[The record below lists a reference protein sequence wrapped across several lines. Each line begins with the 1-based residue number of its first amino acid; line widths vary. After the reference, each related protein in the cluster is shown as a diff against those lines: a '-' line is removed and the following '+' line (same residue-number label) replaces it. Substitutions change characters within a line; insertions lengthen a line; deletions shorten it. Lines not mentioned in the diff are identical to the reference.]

1 LIAKLDFSKQTY
13 QTMKSIFSFLLVLGA
28 FCATSQKSTLINNVQ
43 IFNGT
48 DEQLTLGNVLIQG
61 DTIAKIST
69 APIPTNKSANV
80 TIIDGKGKFLMP
92 GLIDA
97 HWHAMMAAMP
107 KMELMTADI
116 GYIYLVAGKEADQ
129 TLLRGFTTVR
139 DVGGPSFALKMA
151 IDRGI
156 VNGPRIFP
164 SGAMISQTGG
174 HGDFRMPWDV
184 PAANTAQLSRAELYN
199 VGIIADGPSA
209 VLQRAREQLMLG
221 ASQLKLAAG
230 GGVSSSYDPIDVSQ
244 YTEAEFRAAVEAAE
258 NWGTYVTVHAYTP
271 HSIQM
276 AVRSGVK
283 CIEHGQLMDEETAK
297 MLAEKG
303 VWLSMQPFL
312 DNEFANKQPTPEGQA
327 KKLMVSTGTDNA
339 YKLAKKYKIKTA
351 WGTDMLFNPAMT
363 PNQGA
368 ILTTMTQWYTPFEVL
383 KMATADN
390 AELLTMSGP
399 RNPYPKKL
407 GVLKEGAYADMILV
421 DGNPLQN
428 LNLVADPEKNFILI
442 MKNGVI
448 YKNTIK

>member
-1 LIAKLDFSKQTY
+1 
-13 QTMKSIFSFLLVLGA
+13 MKPILSFLLALCA
-28 FCATSQKSTLINNVQ
+28 FCATSQKTTLINNVQ

-48 DEQLTLGNVLIQG
+48 DEKLTLGNVLIQG

-69 APIPTNKSANV
+69 APIPTNRSANV

-116 GYIYLVAGKEADQ
+116 GYIYLVAGREANQ

-139 DVGGPSFALKMA
+139 DVGGPSFALKTA
-151 IDRGI
+151 IDREI
-156 VNGPRIFP
+156 VTGPRIYP

-174 HGDFRMPWDV
+174 HGDYRMPWDV
-184 PAANTAQLSRAELYN
+184 PAANSAQLIRAEIYN

-271 HSIQM
+271 RSMQM
-276 AVRSGVK
+276 AIRSGVK

-327 KKLMVSTGTDNA
+327 KKLLVSTGTDNA

-351 WGTDMLFNPAMT
+351 WGTDILFNPAMT
-363 PNQGA
+363 PKQGA
-368 ILTTMTQWYTPFEVL
+368 ILATMSQWYTPFEVL

-390 AELLTMSGP
+390 AELLTLSGP

-407 GVLKEGAYADMILV
+407 GVLEEGAYADMILV

-428 LNLVADPEKNFILI
+428 LNLVADPEKNFVLI

-448 YKNTIK
+448 YKNTIR